1 MATVPTVKIVDPRNE
16 DDFIIIN
23 ESEFDPAV
31 HTMWEGEEAP
41 AGTDEAEKQDIPL
54 ASMTRDRLVPRLEAV
69 GGKLEDVE
77 GTGSKGVVKNSD
89 IADAITRLEAAK
101 AAEEA
106 EAEKAATE

>member
-1 MATVPTVKIVDPRNE
+1 MATVPTVKIVDSRNE

-23 ESEFDPAV
+23 ESDYDPTV
-31 HTMWEGEEAP
+31 DVLWEGEEAP
-41 AGTDEAEKQDIPL
+41 AGTDETEKQDVPL
-54 ASMTRDRLVPRLEAV
+54 SSMTRDKLVPRLEAV

-77 GTGSKGVVKNSD
+77 GTGSKGGVKNSD

-106 EAEKAATE
+106 EAEKAATQ